1 MIISQLQSTS
11 DKHPYKQQ
19 QPKKEENKKP
29 NNFEEIFKKSID
41 KINNV

>member
-1 MIISQLQSTS
+1 MIISQLQKAT
-11 DKHPYKQQ
+11 DKRPYKQQ

-41 KINNV
+41 KIKNK